1 METLTNEEILDELFN
16 IEQKRVRQD
25 KIIDNCLDILE
36 HEETLSVNEDMI
48 IDNCLDIL
56 EYEETLSVNGRF
68 RSVSRKLK
76 G

>member
-36 HEETLSVNEDMI
+36 
-48 IDNCLDIL
+48 
-56 EYEETLSVNGRF
+56 YEETLSVNGRF